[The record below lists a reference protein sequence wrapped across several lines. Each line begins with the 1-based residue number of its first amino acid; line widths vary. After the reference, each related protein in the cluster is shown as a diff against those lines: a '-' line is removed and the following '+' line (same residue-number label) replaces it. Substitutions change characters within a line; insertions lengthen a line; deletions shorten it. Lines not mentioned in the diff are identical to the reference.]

1 MSESASRA
9 PGFLGTEPPEESTVA
24 TATRLPLASWAV
36 VQSNTVCVT
45 KLAKVPLPF
54 DFGSVKI
61 LRILFNQCHI
71 GEIVSMATV
80 GDILEIVVTSM
91 RDAFLAVTVFV
102 AAMVLLF
109 SWLQYATSGRFV
121 EYIRERKKLQPV
133 IGALMG
139 LTPGCGGAIVMMPM
153 YARGYV
159 TYGTVVATLIATLGD
174 SAFVLI
180 GAAVIDSRFIAP
192 MLAVHALSFCVGVSW
207 GYLVD
212 VTGTT
217 PRNPIGRY
225 GPTFGDEETH
235 PTEDVVS
242 PLDELPREVPEGLGY
257 KILHQGYVL
266 WWAVTALGLIFAILL
281 LVWTGQDAEF
291 SLELAY
297 NPLTLNGF
305 ITWIGLLGTTLS
317 IILYISQKNWFADDT
332 EATIGDKLHSMRET
346 MVHAASE
353 TAFVT
358 FWVMIAYLA
367 FEFMMLFSGL
377 AEDDLAQYGDGFV
390 VVIVAATIGLIPGCG
405 PQIIAITAYTKDV
418 ISFPALAANA
428 ISQDGDALFPLL
440 VRHKAA
446 SLWATVHTTIPAI
459 IVGIVLMMAGINF

>member
-1 MSESASRA
+1 
-9 PGFLGTEPPEESTVA
+9 
-24 TATRLPLASWAV
+24 
-36 VQSNTVCVT
+36 
-45 KLAKVPLPF
+45 
-54 DFGSVKI
+54 
-61 LRILFNQCHI
+61 
-71 GEIVSMATV
+71 MATV
-80 GDILEIVVTSM
+80 HDVVEIVVTSM

-121 EYIRERKKLQPV
+121 EYIREREKLQPV

-180 GAAVIDSRFIAP
+180 GAAVTDSSFIAP
-192 MLAVHALSFCVGVSW
+192 LLAVHAISFVVGVTW

-212 VTGTT
+212 MTGTT
-217 PRNPIGRY
+217 PRTPLGRF
-225 GPTFGDEETH
+225 GPTIGQEQPQME
-235 PTEDVVS
+235 PEGES
-242 PLDELPREVPEGLGY
+242 PLDDLSREVPEGLGY
-257 KILHQGYVL
+257 KILHQGYLL
-266 WWAVTALGLIFAILL
+266 WWGVTLLGLIFAVLL
-281 LVWTGQDAEF
+281 LVWSGQDADY
-291 SLELAY
+291 SLKLTY
-297 NPLTLNGF
+297 NPLTLDGF
-305 ITWIGLLGTTLS
+305 ITWVGLFGTTLS
-317 IILYISQKNWFADDT
+317 VILYVAQKNWFADDT

-367 FEFMMLFSGL
+367 FEFMLLFSGL
-377 AEDDLAQYGDGFV
+377 SEQDMANYGDGMAAV
-390 VVIVAATIGLIPGCG
+390 TVAAIIGLIPGCG
-405 PQIIAITAYTKDV
+405 PQIIAITAYTKEI

-459 IVGIVLMMAGINF
+459 IAGIVLLVAGVNL